1 MMGTARIY
9 MQVAAEMRRH
19 VWRLSL
25 AVAEV
30 LLIST
35 LEVLKPWPLKIVIDS
50 VLGGAKA
57 PIAWLQSLKPPE
69 MLGAACLA
77 LISLYLMLS
86 VLQVSNNYLTISI
99 GQRMVNDL
107 RARLFEHLQR
117 LSLAFHRRRE
127 VGDLMMRINYD
138 TFAIQ
143 TIAMNGMFPI
153 LSSVILLVAMFTMMV
168 RIDAT
173 LTLVAV
179 GIVPLLLI
187 LIGSISSRID
197 RLATGAK
204 IKESNLYNVAHRALS
219 AIHVVQ
225 AFTREAE
232 VQREFVEKSRESLS
246 ENLRLYLLQTV
257 YGGAVSI
264 LVACGTAMVIY
275 VGARH
280 VMEHRLTIGGLV
292 VFVTYLA
299 SLYAPINQLFQT
311 YGQVHSAVAG
321 LRRCLELLDQ
331 EPEIK
336 DGPGARA
343 AGRLRGAVEFRG
355 VTFSYGAGEPVLRDI
370 TFRADPGETVAI
382 IGPTGAGKTT
392 LTSLLAR
399 FYEPQN
405 GAVEID
411 GRRIEQFT
419 LRSLR
424 ENIAIVL
431 QPPMVMTDT
440 IRANIALG
448 KPSATNEEIARAA
461 QMARLDPLLVKL
473 PNGLDEIV
481 GAGGHQLSQGE
492 AQRVTIARALI
503 KNAPILIMDEPTSAL
518 DAETESLVMAAVQE
532 VMRGRTTLVIAHRLA
547 TIRNATRILV
557 LRDGRIEE
565 QGAFDE
571 LMSAG
576 GFFSYLYGLQSE
588 QTAAAQEKL
597 KAS

>member
-1 MMGTARIY
+1 MGTARIY
-9 MQVAAEMRRH
+9 AQVAVEMRRH
-19 VWRLSL
+19 AGRLAL
-25 AVAEV
+25 AVSEV
-30 LLIST
+30 VLISG
-35 LEVLKPWPLKIVIDS
+35 LEVLKPWPLKIVIDN
-50 VLGGAKA
+50 VLGDAK
-57 PIAWLQSLKPPE
+57 PQLRWLQTMAPAALLP
-69 MLGAACLA
+69 GACLG
-77 LISLYLMLS
+77 LIVLYLALS
-86 VLQVSNNYLTISI
+86 FLQVSNNYLTISI

-117 LSLAFHRRRE
+117 LSLSFHRRRE

-138 TFAIQ
+138 TFSVQ

-153 LSSVILLVAMFTMMV
+153 LSSLILLAAMFMMML
-168 RIDAT
+168 RIDST
-173 LTLVAV
+173 LTLVALGV
-179 GIVPLLLI
+179 VPLLLI
-187 LIGSISSRID
+187 LIGSISGRID
-197 RLATGAK
+197 RLATGARM
-204 IKESNLYNVAHRALS
+204 KESDLYNVAHRALS

-232 VQREFVEKSRESLS
+232 VQREFVEKSSASLS
-246 ENLRLYLLQTV
+246 ENLRLYMSQTI
-257 YGGAVSI
+257 YGGAVNV
-264 LVACGTAMVIY
+264 LVAGGTAMVIY
-275 VGARH
+275 IGALH
-280 VMEHRLTIGGLV
+280 VMEHRMTIGDMV

-321 LRRCLELLDQ
+321 MRRCMELLEL

-336 DGPGARA
+336 DRPGARA
-343 AGRLRGAVEFRG
+343 AGRLRGAVEFRD
-355 VTFSYGAGEPVLRDI
+355 VTFAYGPGEPVLKNI
-370 TFRADPGETVAI
+370 SFEADPGETVAI
-382 IGPTGAGKTT
+382 VGPTGAGKTT

-399 FYEPQN
+399 FYEQQG
-405 GAVEID
+405 GAIEID
-411 GRRIEQFT
+411 GRAIEQFT

-431 QPPMVMTDT
+431 QPPMVLTGT
-440 IRANIALG
+440 IRGNIALG

-461 QMARLDPLLVKL
+461 QMARLDPLLAKL
-473 PNGLDEIV
+473 PAGLDEVV

-532 VMRGRTTLVIAHRLA
+532 LMRGRTTLVIAHRLA
-547 TIRNATRILV
+547 TIQNATRILV

-565 QGAFDE
+565 QGAFNE
-571 LMSAG
+571 LINAG
-576 GFFSYLYGLQSE
+576 GFFSYLYSLQS
-588 QTAAAQEKL
+588 QAAGGGAEKL